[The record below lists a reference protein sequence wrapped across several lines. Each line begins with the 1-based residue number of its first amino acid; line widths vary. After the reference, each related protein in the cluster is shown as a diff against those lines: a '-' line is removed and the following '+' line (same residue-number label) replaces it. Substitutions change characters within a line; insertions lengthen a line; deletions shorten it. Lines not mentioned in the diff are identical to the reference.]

1 MKRILFIALFTVFSG
16 IVYAQEP
23 IIDGDLMLCP
33 YDDGTAEITN
43 GVEYDSYQW
52 YFKYWFLTEDEFEP
66 IEGATE
72 ASFTYD
78 WFTYDQALL
87 KVVVTLDGE
96 TYESNELQIDSHAW
110 AGLIVVIEPSEDV
123 IGDPETESYLI
134 CEESTIT
141 LTLNPP
147 YDTNIQW
154 YKDQEPIEGANESVY
169 VITEPGSYYVV
180 AAPEVCPNVTSN
192 NAGQATLVVMNPDCA
207 LSTPDFG
214 TENSLTLYPV
224 PAQNLLNIST
234 SQNSVFEDYT
244 IADITGKT
252 IATGKFTGTDTAID
266 ISGFAQG
273 TYIIKATSNQTQVTK
288 MFIKN

>member
-23 IIDGDLMLCP
+23 IIEGDLMLCP

-52 YFKYWFLTEDEFEP
+52 YFKYWFLEEDEFEP

-96 TYESNELQIDSHAW
+96 TYESNELQIDSYAW
-110 AGLIVVIEPSEDV
+110 AGFIIIVEPSEDV

-134 CEESTIT
+134 CEGSTIT
-141 LTLNPP
+141 LTINQP

-154 YKDQEPIEGANESVY
+154 YKDDEPIEGANEQTY
-169 VITEPGSYYVV
+169 VITEPGSYYGE
-180 AAPEVCPNVTSN
+180 AAPSFCPDVSNN
-192 NAGQATLVVMNPDCA
+192 NAGQATVVVMNPDCV

-214 TENSLTLYPV
+214 TENNFTMYPV
-224 PAQNLLNIST
+224 PAQNVLNIST
-234 SQNSVFEDYT
+234 SQNTVLEDYT

-252 IATGKFTGTDTAID
+252 IATGKFTGTDTSID
-266 ISGFAQG
+266 VSGFAQG
-273 TYIIKATSNQTQVTK
+273 TYIIKATSNQNQVTK